1 MEKIEEIC
9 KAKTQQDAQNEIAKI
24 EVVLNSLSTCESDE
38 ERVRILAYASDFF
51 GINYELKNAIYPD
64 Y

>member
-1 MEKIEEIC
+1 MSEEAEK
-9 KAKTQQDAQNEIAKI
+9 KKPKTQQEAQDEIAKI
-24 EVVLNSLSTCESDE
+24 EVVLNSLSTCADDA

-51 GINYELKNAIYPD
+51 GINYELRCAVCPD